1 MSMAPAAPAT
11 ALAQIDTPALLI
23 DLDAFERNLKRM
35 AEFAAD
41 AGIRLR
47 PHAKTHKSP
56 IIAGK
61 QVALGAVGICCQK
74 VSEAEVMVEGGIG
87 DILLSNEVA
96 GPRKLERLARLA
108 RRAKIS
114 VCVDDAEGVA
124 ELEAAA
130 RQAATRLDA
139 LVEIDVGG
147 RRCGA
152 APGAAAAELARQ
164 IARSS
169 QLNFAGL
176 RHPVRARDAA
186 RLGQPRPEGG

>member
-11 ALAQIDTPALLI
+11 ALAQVDTPALLI

-35 AEFAAD
+35 AEFAQNT
-41 AGIRLR
+41 GIRLR

-56 IIAGK
+56 IIAAK

-74 VSEAEVMVEGGIG
+74 VSEAEVMVEGGIA
-87 DILLSNEVA
+87 DILLSNEIA
-96 GPRKLERLARLA
+96 GARKLERLARLA
-108 RRAKIS
+108 RRAKLS
-114 VCVDDAEGVA
+114 VCVDDAAGIA

-130 RQAATRLDA
+130 RQAATRLDV

-152 APGAAAAELARQ
+152 APGAAAV
-164 IARSS
+164 S
-169 QLNFAGL
+169 GT
-176 RHPVRARDAA
+176 
-186 RLGQPRPEGG
+186 